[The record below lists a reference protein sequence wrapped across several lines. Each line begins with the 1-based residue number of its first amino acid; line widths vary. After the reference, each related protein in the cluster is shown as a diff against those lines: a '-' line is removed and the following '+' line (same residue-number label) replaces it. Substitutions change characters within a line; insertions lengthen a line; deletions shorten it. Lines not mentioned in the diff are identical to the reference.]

1 MSFDIQSWPKISTPL
16 VNLIKVC
23 ENEPALLILLIFY
36 KKKYIYIKKK
46 SNLSL
51 DNKNLKWG
59 GGGGVISLWNKKNSQ
74 IHVGQ
79 LLAPLEIL
87 MSKISLK
94 DIPIHIHNF
103 EHARVIMNTKLSSH
117 GFLFHRN
124 INRRKN
130 KAQIPLIIHHNEK
143 KLIIFFWCATKDN
156 WQTDKLV
163 KWQ

>member
-1 MSFDIQSWPKISTPL
+1 M
-16 VNLIKVC
+16 
-23 ENEPALLILLIFY
+23 
-36 KKKYIYIKKK
+36 
-46 SNLSL
+46 
-51 DNKNLKWG
+51 DNKNLRWG
-59 GGGGVISLWNKKNSQ
+59 GGGNIIMKCFSQ

-103 EHARVIMNTKLSSH
+103 EHARVIMNTKLTSH

-124 INRRKN
+124 INRREN

-143 KLIIFFWCATKDN
+143 KQIIFFWCATKDN
-156 WQTDKLV
+156 WQKHLWSGYKKRARAV
-163 KWQ
+163 KIPTIKAIIKTFLINTKCYETARKRMCVYISGRQQAANGPKMARQ